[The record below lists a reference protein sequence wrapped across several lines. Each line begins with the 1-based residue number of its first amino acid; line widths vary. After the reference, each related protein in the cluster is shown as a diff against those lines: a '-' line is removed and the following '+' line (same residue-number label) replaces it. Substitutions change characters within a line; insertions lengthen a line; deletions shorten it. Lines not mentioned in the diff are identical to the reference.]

1 MYLFWDDDHRW
12 VRTMACSIVWL
23 SLTIYNLLYDKD
35 ALIPGM
41 LFLFFLIDAVSEKIK
56 KEKILREI
64 I

>member
-1 MYLFWDDDHRW
+1 MFWDDDHRW

-41 LFLFFLIDAVSEKIK
+41 LFLFFLIYAVSEKIK
-56 KEKILREI
+56 KK
-64 I
+64 